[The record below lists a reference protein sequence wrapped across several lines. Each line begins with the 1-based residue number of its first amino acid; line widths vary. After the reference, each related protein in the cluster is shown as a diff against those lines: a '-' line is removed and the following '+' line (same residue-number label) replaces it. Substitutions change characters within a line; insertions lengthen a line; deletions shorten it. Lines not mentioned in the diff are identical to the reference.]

1 MNLLIKQNL
10 IRVEKINRQKYKLY
24 LNDKNIL
31 LKIKIDL
38 IHIKDYFYHL
48 IYLVTEAK
56 KNNNTTDFENDILPN
71 ILINVYY
78 QIINSYIIQ
87 ILLKWS
93 NEFKNDDTTINRINY
108 MVFFDL
114 IEINLEFGKRI

>member
-1 MNLLIKQNL
+1 
-10 IRVEKINRQKYKLY
+10 
-24 LNDKNIL
+24 
-31 LKIKIDL
+31 
-38 IHIKDYFYHL
+38 
-48 IYLVTEAK
+48 
-56 KNNNTTDFENDILPN
+56 
-71 ILINVYY
+71 LINVYY

-87 ILLKWS
+87 VLLKWS